1 MQTSTKYTPTYNA
14 DAFREL
20 NAEYYNKDIYS
31 FQFKEEE
38 SLKIDLLENNNSYS
52 NNNIFSKKNSDKKD
66 ESSFKDKKDN
76 NSSNE
81 KCLFP
86 SNLEN
91 NFASNSSLNKSKK
104 KRKKNFDVIYP
115 KKNDFDFNKSKNTKR
130 IIFIKRRSRDNK
142 DNILLKIK

>member
-52 NNNIFSKKNSDKKD
+52 NNIIFSKKNSDKKD
-66 ESSFKDKKDN
+66 ENSFKDKKDN

-104 KRKKNFDVIYP
+104 KEKK
-115 KKNDFDFNKSKNTKR
+115 
-130 IIFIKRRSRDNK
+130 
-142 DNILLKIK
+142 ILM

>member
-52 NNNIFSKKNSDKKD
+52 NNNIFSKKILIKKM
-66 ESSFKDKKDN
+66 K
-76 NSSNE
+76 
-81 KCLFP
+81 
-86 SNLEN
+86 
-91 NFASNSSLNKSKK
+91 
-104 KRKKNFDVIYP
+104 V
-115 KKNDFDFNKSKNTKR
+115 
-130 IIFIKRRSRDNK
+130 
-142 DNILLKIK
+142 LLKIKRTIILLMKNAYFLQI